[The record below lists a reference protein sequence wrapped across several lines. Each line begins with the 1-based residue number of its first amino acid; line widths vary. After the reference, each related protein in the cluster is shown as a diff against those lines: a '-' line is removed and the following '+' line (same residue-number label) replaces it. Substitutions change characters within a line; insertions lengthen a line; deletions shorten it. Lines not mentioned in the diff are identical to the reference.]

1 MSEGKEY
8 NLGVNNKNVLL
19 NEKGEAM
26 EDGQEAMEDNRM
38 AMEDRRVT
46 IKDIANMAGVSLST
60 VHCAL
65 NGKRG
70 VGEGTRERI
79 LEIARQYNYHPN
91 TVAASLKRKT
101 IRVAAVFPGLTEEN
115 RFYFTYFWTGF
126 RDYLQPMGDYNIEV
140 MEVPFYNG
148 VNNQADELTALLE
161 NSKVDG
167 LITSTGYM
175 DGRSKKSIQH
185 FIDKG
190 IPVALVGEDLPQSG
204 RLCCVQPNYFAIGQ
218 TVTELLVRQMPKGG
232 RILVCAGDMLIPS
245 HYKVLLGMEAYIEEN
260 HLENQIYRVHSEQLK
275 KEAKDHIAR
284 GLSAQEDIRGCFAVT
299 ARGSV
304 LLGEVLEEQHLAGRV
319 MAVGSD
325 MFEENIN
332 NLRNGIFTNLIN
344 KNPYSQAYTASKY
357 LVEYIL
363 KGIRPPKDTVFTGS
377 EVVFRSSLPMYE
389 MHDYNRL
396 FLS

>member
-1 MSEGKEY
+1 MENGKEY
-8 NLGVNNKNVLL
+8 NLGIGNKNVLA
-19 NEKGEAM
+19 NGKG
-26 EDGQEAMEDNRM
+26 D

-46 IKDIANMAGVSLST
+46 IKDIATMAGVSLST

-70 VGEGTRERI
+70 VGEETRERI
-79 LEIARQYNYHPN
+79 LKIARQYNYQPN

-115 RFYFTYFWTGF
+115 KFYFTYIWTGF
-126 RDYLQPMGDYNIEV
+126 RDYLQSMNDYNIEV
-140 MEVPFYNG
+140 IEVPFYNG
-148 VNNQADELTALLE
+148 VNNQADELSALLAH
-161 NSKVDG
+161 SKVDG
-167 LITSTGYM
+167 LITSPGYM
-175 DGRSKKSIQH
+175 DGRCKKSLQH
-185 FIDKG
+185 FVNKG

-218 TVTELLVRQMPKGG
+218 TVTELLVRQMPEGG
-232 RILVCAGDMLIPS
+232 GILVCAGDVLIPS

-260 HLENQIYRVHSEQLK
+260 HLQNQIYRVHSEKLLK
-275 KEAKDHIAR
+275 ETKDHIAR
-284 GLSAQEDIRGCFAVT
+284 ELADKEDIRGCFAVT

-304 LLGEVLEEQHLAGRV
+304 LLGQVLEESHMAGRIP
-319 MAVGSD
+319 AIGSD
-325 MFEENIN
+325 MFDENIQ
-332 NLRNGIFTNLIN
+332 NLRSGTFTNLFN

-363 KGIRPPKDTVFTGS
+363 KGIKPPVNTVFTGS
-377 EVVFRSSLPMYE
+377 EVVFKSSLPMYE
-389 MHDYNRL
+389 MFDYNRL